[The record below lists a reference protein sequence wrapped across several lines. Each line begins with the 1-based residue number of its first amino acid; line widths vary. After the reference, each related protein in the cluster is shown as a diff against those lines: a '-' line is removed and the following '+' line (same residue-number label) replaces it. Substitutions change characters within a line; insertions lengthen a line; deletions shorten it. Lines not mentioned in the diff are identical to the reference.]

1 MRVRSLG
8 CTAWIR
14 VLALSGLATV
24 TPVVA
29 AASGGD
35 DPADLI
41 QAFTAAYRAGD
52 WQAAAGVGLRLVAL
66 EPDRPVHLY
75 NLACVYA
82 RAGSADEAV
91 SWLGQAAAGGF
102 WRSGLLARDPDLDGV
117 RSHPGF
123 AAAAAAVERNHA
135 TIREVVAE
143 RFAAAPPLLVA
154 PPGHDATRPAPL
166 VVALHGYGG
175 RADDYPML
183 WRGAAARA
191 GAVLVIPQGVRRT
204 GSGYSWEDPDE
215 AELILDM
222 TLEWTRLQV
231 AVDEEQIVLTGFSQG
246 GYIAMALGVRHPELF
261 VGIIPMAGGSLRET
275 DAPPPVAANDAP
287 SYYFMVGSLDRA
299 AEAVRRAADDFSAA
313 GYRVRLRVL
322 PGTGHSFPRNNDR
335 ELSKA
340 LRFALGGSAPQS
352 QQQRAR

>member
-14 VLALSGLATV
+14 VLALWGLATV

-29 AASGGD
+29 TASGGD

-102 WRSGLLARDPDLDGV
+102 
-117 RSHPGF
+117 
-123 AAAAAAVERNHA
+123 
-135 TIREVVAE
+135 
-143 RFAAAPPLLVA
+143 
-154 PPGHDATRPAPL
+154 
-166 VVALHGYGG
+166 
-175 RADDYPML
+175 
-183 WRGAAARA
+183 ARA
-191 GAVLVIPQGVRRT
+191 GYQ
-204 GSGYSWEDPDE
+204 
-215 AELILDM
+215 
-222 TLEWTRLQV
+222 
-231 AVDEEQIVLTGFSQG
+231 
-246 GYIAMALGVRHPELF
+246 
-261 VGIIPMAGGSLRET
+261 
-275 DAPPPVAANDAP
+275 
-287 SYYFMVGSLDRA
+287 
-299 AEAVRRAADDFSAA
+299 
-313 GYRVRLRVL
+313 VRLRVL
-322 PGTGHSFPRNNDR
+322 PGTGHNFPRDTVR